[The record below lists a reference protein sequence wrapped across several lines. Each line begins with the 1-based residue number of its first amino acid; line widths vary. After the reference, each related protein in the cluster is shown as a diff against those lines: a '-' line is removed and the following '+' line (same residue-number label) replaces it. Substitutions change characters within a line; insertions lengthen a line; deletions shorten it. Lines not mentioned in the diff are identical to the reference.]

1 MDFEGDPDGVADA
14 INTWIADR
22 TGGHIKDLVS
32 GSLVASSRMLL
43 ANALYFKAS
52 WEVPFAE
59 STTTDRSFTL
69 ADGSAVSV
77 PTMSG
82 SVTVSGAQADGFFAA
97 DLPYADA
104 GTGLTMTIVL
114 PDEGRFDDVLAGLD
128 WPTLSAAIDAEAS
141 CDECEVQ
148 LPKFEMEGKPDITSA
163 LTTLGMAPAFGGTY
177 DDISPSL
184 TLTAVE
190 QQGFVSVS
198 EKGTEAAAA
207 TVAVFDESA
216 SEPPFG
222 PIVID
227 RPFLW
232 LIRESDGGAVL
243 FAGVVTDPR

>member
-1 MDFEGDPDGVADA
+1 
-14 INTWIADR
+14 
-22 TGGHIKDLVS
+22 
-32 GSLVASSRMLL
+32 
-43 ANALYFKAS
+43 
-52 WEVPFAE
+52 
-59 STTTDRSFTL
+59 
-69 ADGSAVSV
+69 
-77 PTMSG
+77 
-82 SVTVSGAQADGFFAA
+82 
-97 DLPYADA
+97 
-104 GTGLTMTIVL
+104 
-114 PDEGRFDDVLAGLD
+114 
-128 WPTLSAAIDAEAS
+128 
-141 CDECEVQ
+141 
-148 LPKFEMEGKPDITSA
+148 
-163 LTTLGMAPAFGGTY
+163 MAPAFGGTY